1 MENMNFFQKLWEN
14 NPGIFLL
21 TGFILFVGLVGRA
34 KMFAKAD
41 QPVAAAFVPVWDMI
55 VTMKIVG
62 RPTSHVAYFLVPGFN
77 IYFGF
82 KILIEV
88 AQSFGKTHLID
99 YVLVCLFNVFYVLNL
114 ALAYNEE
121 YMGPVYGLDLREVQ
135 QRKPALV

>member
-1 MENMNFFQKLWEN
+1 
-14 NPGIFLL
+14 
-21 TGFILFVGLVGRA
+21 
-34 KMFAKAD
+34 MFAKAN

-77 IYFGF
+77 IYFSF